1 MDTIAP
7 LGSVCIGGTL
17 CISKP
22 FLDQANGDLAAIV
35 VSAFDYR
42 FSRDLEMPTEDFV
55 RGVRDI
61 CDKTG
66 ALLILDDVRAGF
78 RISMH
83 GSWHGLYG
91 INVDLLCY
99 SKVL

>member
-1 MDTIAP
+1 VNCSNIWN
-7 LGSVCIGGTL
+7 S
-17 CISKP
+17 IS
-22 FLDQANGDLAAIV
+22 DIANGDLAAIV

-42 FSRDLEMPTEDFV
+42 FSRDLEMPTEEFV
-55 RGVRDI
+55 KGVRDI

-83 GSWHGLYG
+83 GSWHGLYE

>member
-1 MDTIAP
+1 MWWTAH
-7 LGSVCIGGTL
+7 
-17 CISKP
+17 ISKL
-22 FLDQANGDLAAIV
+22 FSDQANGDLAAIV

-42 FSRDLEMPTEDFV
+42 FSRDLEMPTEEFV

-99 SKVL
+99 SKVLWIRSNRD